1 MVAPPGVGAG
11 QDFKPDMDR
20 IAQGMRDYPDRLF
33 GFCRVKPRRGQIAID
48 ELRMRA
54 EEQGF
59 PAVKMNTLDDD
70 YRLDDRRLLDPVI
83 RAASDLGL
91 VMFFHTGD
99 THGETCQ
106 PSMVADF
113 AMDFPNT
120 TFIIGHCGYIGFQD
134 QTVPSLKR
142 APNTVA
148 ETAGV
153 LNPALI
159 QGIVDEAGAD
169 RVLIGSNGPNTPIEL
184 PALMVNKYM
193 NKLSSEEKS
202 LITGGNFERI
212 LGLD

>member
-1 MVAPPGVGAG
+1 MICDAHAYLGNSPGWAQMGLPVPLDGHGWVEMMDRSGVDRALVAPPGVGAG

-113 AMDFPNT
+113 AVDFPEHDVHHRPLRLHRVSGSDGPFTKAGAQHGRRNR
-120 TFIIGHCGYIGFQD
+120 GCAQ
-134 QTVPSLKR
+134 PSLDPGHR
-142 APNTVA
+142 
-148 ETAGV
+148 G
-153 LNPALI
+153 
-159 QGIVDEAGAD
+159 
-169 RVLIGSNGPNTPIEL
+169 RS
-184 PALMVNKYM
+184 
-193 NKLSSEEKS
+193 
-202 LITGGNFERI
+202 RR
-212 LGLD
+212 

>member
-1 MVAPPGVGAG
+1 MICDAHAYLGNSPGWAQMGLPVPLDGHGWVEMMDRSGVDRALVAPPGVGAG

-59 PAVKMNTLDDD
+59 RAVKMNTLDDD

-113 AMDFPNT
+113 AVDFPT
-120 TFIIGHCGYIGFQD
+120 RRSSSAIAATSGFRIRR
-134 QTVPSLKR
+134 SLH
-142 APNTVA
+142 
-148 ETAGV
+148 
-153 LNPALI
+153 
-159 QGIVDEAGAD
+159 
-169 RVLIGSNGPNTPIEL
+169 
-184 PALMVNKYM
+184 
-193 NKLSSEEKS
+193 
-202 LITGGNFERI
+202 
-212 LGLD
+212 